1 MLNFLIC
8 LDQILRKYGAPKPN
22 KNKYSKAGKE
32 QHQGKVMST
41 KRPISK
47 PPTKEKSVLN
57 SVRYAVLQ
65 MATAPCGET
74 LVKRAASRT
83 ALSEKKA
90 VLKSKSPEKSRSD
103 EKDLEKS
110 PPKKAEGWW
119 HTSGI
124 GPTAIRR
131 IDAREGGG
139 KSQLVGRGVSFNTL
153 WTMSPPSHL

>member
-1 MLNFLIC
+1 MLNC
-8 LDQILRKYGAPKPN
+8 LVCLHQILRKYGAPKPN

-57 SVRYAVLQ
+57 SVRYVIHRRGKAVRL
-65 MATAPCGET
+65 ET
-74 LVKRAASRT
+74 LKKCAASRT

-90 VLKSKSPEKSRSD
+90 VLKSKSPEKPRSD

-110 PPKKAEGWW
+110 PPKKVEGW
-119 HTSGI
+119 SLLDA
-124 GPTAIRR
+124 PT
-131 IDAREGGG
+131 
-139 KSQLVGRGVSFNTL
+139 KLGRLRLDGLFWNVVATF
-153 WTMSPPSHL
+153 